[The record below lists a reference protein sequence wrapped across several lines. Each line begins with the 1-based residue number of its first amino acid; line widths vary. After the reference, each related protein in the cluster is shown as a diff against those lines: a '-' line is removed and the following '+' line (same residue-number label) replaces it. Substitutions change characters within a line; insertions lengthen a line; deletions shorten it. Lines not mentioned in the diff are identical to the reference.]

1 MLDSSAATTIEKTYS
16 CNRAEKLS
24 SRFLGHSISG
34 DVHTTYSIMATIF
47 NTIEFLHGSAMLRA
61 KNNRLFFPMGKN
73 ALSNEKHFHR
83 SCHATWYPC
92 KTSFVLMLIGPYCR
106 LVLH

>member
-61 KNNRLFFPMGKN
+61 KNNRLVFLWEKMLSLMKN
-73 ALSNEKHFHR
+73 IFIVLAMQHGI
-83 SCHATWYPC
+83 HAKPPLC
-92 KTSFVLMLIGPYCR
+92 
-106 LVLH
+106 